1 MTTRQ
6 KPGSHPEEIVLLYRL
21 GPDTDKGALA
31 CSVLKKLDMISRQIG
46 SADLQQTIALLIDA
60 EPTAVPQQADAVPA
74 DSPQQ
79 ADFEL
84 VAGSSTMQPSIDVD
98 IMQAELMDE
107 MIIMSGLSDDRL
119 QTLLQTLRE
128 AGAAPIRLKA
138 VVTEHN
144 RDWRLIDLIHELHR
158 ERRFMVAYTALQQ
171 KIQMGQAIFDA
182 ADPAT
187 SPESLQ
193 ALAEAEQLIEG
204 SEPPSIT
211 DMDQAA
217 AKLQAQLFP

>member
-1 MTTRQ
+1 MTTRK
-6 KPGSHPEEIVLLYRL
+6 KPGSHPEEIVLQYRL
-21 GPDTDKGALA
+21 GPDTDKGALT
-31 CSVLKKLDMISRQIG
+31 CSVLQKLGMISRQIG

-60 EPTAVPQQADAVPA
+60 EPTAVPQQAD
-74 DSPQQ
+74 
-79 ADFEL
+79 FEL
-84 VAGSSTMQPSIDVD
+84 VTRASTMQPSIDVD

-138 VVTEHN
+138 VVTDHN
-144 RDWRLIDLIHELHR
+144 RDWRLIDLIRELHR
-158 ERRFMVAYTALQQ
+158 ERRFMAAYTALQQ
-171 KIQMGQAIFDA
+171 KIQMGQTIFDA

-193 ALAEAEQLIEG
+193 VLAEAEQLLEG
-204 SEPPSIT
+204 SEPPSIAA
-211 DMDQAA
+211 MDQAA
-217 AKLQAQLFP
+217 AKLQALLFP